1 LVGVWQDAFNPCRI
15 LITRHHARAIQD
27 PGPREGRVTSVIVRS
42 DITYYCLSV

>member
-1 LVGVWQDAFNPCRI
+1 MFVLGGRI
-15 LITRHHARAIQD
+15 LLTPAVFQSYANKIRD